1 MTAMT
6 KKFFPFL
13 LGGLVILL
21 SSFVISK
28 EKISKTPTVEDTRS
42 SFYYIL
48 DNRFEG
54 KSDAFL
60 DLFNKT
66 VTYPEEAKE
75 NCRMGLSKISFTID
89 KDGKMSKVKYNQK
102 LGFGIENSLDAFL
115 KKIQGKWKTG
125 RQSEFEMTVGFR
137 IKNGQI
143 NYRPDADL
151 IVSASP
157 LYKFSTGDLSC
168 GNTEELYKK
177 TEKYIKKKKYSK
189 AKPLV
194 EELLRRFPDDA
205 KVQIYASK
213 TK

>member
-1 MTAMT
+1 MT
-6 KKFFPFL
+6 KKLFPL
-13 LGGLVILL
+13 LFGGLIILL

-28 EKISKTPTVEDTRS
+28 NTIQETPTVEDARS

-66 VTYPEEAKE
+66 LTYPEEAKE

-89 KDGKMSKVKYNQK
+89 KDGKMSKPKFNQQ
-102 LGFGIENSLDAFL
+102 LGFGIEDALNDFF
-115 KKIQGKWKTG
+115 KKIDGNWKTG
-125 RQSEFEMTVGFR
+125 NRQSEFEMTVGFR
-137 IKNGQI
+137 IKNGSI

-151 IVSASP
+151 IVSATP
-157 LYKFSTGDLSC
+157 LYKFSTGDASC
-168 GNTEELYKK
+168 GNTDELFKK
-177 TEKYIKKKKYSK
+177 AEKYMKKKKYSK

-205 KVQIYASK
+205 KVQMFASK
-213 TK
+213 AKK